1 MNALSRNFNI
11 IYANCFQGQRNK
23 GVGNVV
29 KNLDNITSLFKS
41 ATQTNIPA
49 KYFHNKKGY
58 SRLRTEVYDAHTR
71 GETPFTIGG
80 DHSIAIGSVA
90 GSLDFYKK
98 DVSVIWVD
106 AHADINTYEASETKN
121 LHGMPLSFITG
132 LDTSF
137 INMNGDELLLNRLLY
152 YGLRDVDKF
161 EQEILDSRNIQ
172 YMTAIELNVNNDSF
186 EENLIIP
193 TNKVHLSVDVDV
205 LDPKF
210 MSSTGTAVSNGL
222 TLARLCSLIRQIN
235 DNSDIVA
242 IDLVEYNPECAEDDI
257 QLKTDHC
264 NMTEIVNEL
273 LQIGRK

>member
-1 MNALSRNFNI
+1 MSSFVKHFNI

-58 SRLRTEVYDAHTR
+58 SRLRTEVYDTHTR

-98 DVSVIWVD
+98 DVSVIWID

-121 LHGMPLSFITG
+121 LHGMPLSFLTG

-137 INMNGDELLLNRLLY
+137 INMNGNELLLDRLLY
-152 YGLRDVDKF
+152 
-161 EQEILDSRNIQ
+161 
-172 YMTAIELNVNNDSF
+172 
-186 EENLIIP
+186 
-193 TNKVHLSVDVDV
+193 
-205 LDPKF
+205 
-210 MSSTGTAVSNGL
+210 
-222 TLARLCSLIRQIN
+222 
-235 DNSDIVA
+235 
-242 IDLVEYNPECAEDDI
+242 
-257 QLKTDHC
+257 
-264 NMTEIVNEL
+264 
-273 LQIGRK
+273 

>member
-1 MNALSRNFNI
+1 MNTLSRNFNI

-41 ATQTNIPA
+41 ATQTNIPS

-121 LHGMPLSFITG
+121 LHGMPLSFLTG

-137 INMNGDELLLNRLLY
+137 INMNGNELLLDRLLY

-161 EQEILDSRNIQ
+161 EQELLDSKNIQ
-172 YMTAIELNVNNDSF
+172 YMTAIELNVCNDSF
-186 EENLIIP
+186 EDDLIIP

-205 LDPKF
+205 LDPTF

-235 DNSDIVA
+235 NNSDIVA